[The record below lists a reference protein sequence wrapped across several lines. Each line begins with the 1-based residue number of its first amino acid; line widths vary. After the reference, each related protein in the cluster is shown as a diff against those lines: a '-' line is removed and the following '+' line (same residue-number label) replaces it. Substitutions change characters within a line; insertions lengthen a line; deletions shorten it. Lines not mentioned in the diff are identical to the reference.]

1 MTIGSIT
8 GRQGQ
13 RAGHRRNLISVRGSG
28 AWKTDAN

>member
-1 MTIGSIT
+1 MTAGSIT

-13 RAGHRRNLISVRGSG
+13 CTGHRRNLIVRGSG